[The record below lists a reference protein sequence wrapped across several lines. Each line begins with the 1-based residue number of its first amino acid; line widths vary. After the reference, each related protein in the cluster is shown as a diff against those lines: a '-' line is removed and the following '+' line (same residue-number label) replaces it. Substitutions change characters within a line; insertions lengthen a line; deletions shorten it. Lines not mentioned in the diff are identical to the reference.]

1 MIKTLLSELREGLII
16 ALEAIRANKVRTV
29 LTTLGI
35 VIGVTSVVTMSTAIR
50 GIDASFQNGI
60 SALGADVIY
69 LDKWAWFS
77 NEPFWKQRNR
87 REITMSEYEQ
97 FAAQVKLPVALAPS
111 SDVNA
116 AIKYKDLSVEGVFV
130 MGSTA
135 EYLKTTNFTFSEGRF
150 FSETESRGGR
160 FVVVLGFELSKNLFP
175 TGSAV
180 GKTVKIKGIEF
191 RVVGVLSEQGSFV
204 LGPFNPD
211 KRAYIPLRAMASKMV
226 NLAERGIVIQI
237 RAQNTSMVEDTKEE
251 AIGVMRKVRGL
262 KYYEED
268 NFAVNQQDGL
278 MSNINDTIGVI
289 QIAGLFITSLSL
301 FVGAIGIMNI
311 MFVSVKERTREIGV
325 RKAIGA
331 KRRTILI
338 QFLLESSVICLI
350 GGFIGLL
357 LSILLSM
364 LIQQFIPTAIQ
375 PDMVF
380 LAIFI
385 SLATGVIAGFA
396 PAYSASKMDPV
407 DALRYE

>member
-116 AIKYKDLSVEGVFV
+116 AIKYKDLSVEGVFI

-237 RAQNTSMVEDTKEE
+237 RAQNTTMVEDTKEE